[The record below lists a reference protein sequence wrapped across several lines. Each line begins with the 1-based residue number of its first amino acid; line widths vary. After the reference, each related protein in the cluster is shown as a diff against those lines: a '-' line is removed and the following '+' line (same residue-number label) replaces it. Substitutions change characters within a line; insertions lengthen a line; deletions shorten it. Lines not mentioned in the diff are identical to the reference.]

1 MSREFEYKPKFRDI
15 RVRPPK
21 EGEKEREN
29 DVNHLKPGEKKCDWP
44 GCIVAGQTKAPKSR
58 DMLND
63 HYWFCV
69 RHAGEYNKNWDF
81 FAGMTEADVRKAQE
95 DRFTGGRPTWSF
107 KASRNSREAAA
118 KIKASGP
125 ADFSDPLGVFSASQ
139 RKAAQEAEQIAHQRK
154 LGKIERAAL
163 SDLDMDAAAEPASI
177 RARYTELL
185 RRFHPDLNAG
195 DRGAED
201 KLQRVI
207 KAYKTLKAA
216 GLA

>member
-163 SDLDMDAAAEPASI
+163 SDLDMDAAAEPATI

-185 RRFHPDLNAG
+185 RRFHPDLNGG
-195 DRGAED
+195 DRGAEG

>member
-139 RKAAQEAEQIAHQRK
+139 RKAAQEAEQVAHQRK

-163 SDLDMDAAAEPASI
+163 SDLDMDAAAEPAAI

-195 DRGAED
+195 DRGAEG

>member
-81 FAGMTEADVRKAQE
+81 FAGMNEADVRKAQE

-139 RKAAQEAEQIAHQRK
+139 RKAAQEAEQVAHQRK
-154 LGKIERAAL
+154 LGKIERSAL
-163 SDLDMDAAAEPASI
+163 TDLDMDAAAEPAAI

-185 RRFHPDLNAG
+185 RRFHPDLNGG
-195 DRGAED
+195 DRGAEG

>member
-1 MSREFEYKPKFRDI
+1 MSREFEYKPKFRDM

-29 DVNHLKPGEKKCDWP
+29 DVTRLKPGEKKCDWP
-44 GCIVAGQTKAPKSR
+44 DCIVAGQTKAPKSR

-125 ADFSDPLGVFSASQ
+125 ADFSDPLGVFSASE
-139 RKAAQEAEQIAHQRK
+139 RKAAQEAEQVAHQRK

-163 SDLDMDAAAEPASI
+163 SDLDMDAAAEPAAI

-195 DRGAED
+195 DRGAEG